1 MISCCMTETTI
12 GIIIGSM
19 FTLLGVII
27 NGVITFIMSCSSHNR
42 EVEEHKRCEQKKD
55 GDTKRAKREMA
66 YRGFVN
72 YYGLMNLLIGFA
84 YASNDNEVD
93 VNLFREIFAE
103 EFKKNLAKSS
113 EVISEIMLYGSD
125 VIVEKCGRYVKL
137 WNAASHGFNSF
148 SVEDCANLDQ
158 ELLCVVTEMKKELGF
173 DSL

>member
-113 EVISEIMLYGSD
+113 EVISRTYETINNIEAGEYGYTYD
-125 VIVEKCGRYVKL
+125 MI
-137 WNAASHGFNSF
+137 
-148 SVEDCANLDQ
+148 SVEDLESCLSDMYKFLVKDKINN
-158 ELLCVVTEMKKELGF
+158 
-173 DSL
+173 